1 MLIETIYKEPV
12 RVKAG
17 DTLLTRNKQQARIIA
32 VNQEALV
39 KDQCIVGWVDGRL
52 RTWCINGDF
61 YADGEE
67 SEYDLQMP
75 EADLEVGMVTSCIV
89 IRENGDRIL
98 VNDVNAEQARELVDD
113 AVMIHYIAYGVPA
126 NQV

>member
-1 MLIETIYKEPV
+1 MLIETLYKEPV

-17 DTLLTRNKQQARIIA
+17 DTLLTRNEQQAHIIA
-32 VNQEALV
+32 VNPAAMK
-39 KDQCIVGWVDGRL
+39 KDQCIVGFVNGYL
-52 RTWCINGDF
+52 RSWCLNGDF
-61 YADGEE
+61 YADHTT

-98 VNDVNAEQARELVDD
+98 VNDINAEQARELVDD
-113 AVMIHYIAYGVPA
+113 AVMIHHIEYAVPA
-126 NQV
+126 AQD

>member
-17 DTLLTRNKQQARIIA
+17 DVLLTRNDRQAHIIA
-32 VNQEALV
+32 VNQAAKR
-39 KDQCIVGWVDGRL
+39 KDQCIVGFVNGL
-52 RTWCINGDF
+52 LQSWCLNGDF
-61 YADGEE
+61 YTDHTT
-67 SEYDLQMP
+67 SEFDLQMP
-75 EADLEVGMVTSCIV
+75 EADLEVSMITSCIV

-113 AVMIHYIAYGVPA
+113 AVMIHHIEYAVPA
-126 NQV
+126 AQD